1 VGLIVNRIYFSDFDD
16 MEKQTRNL
24 LLTEPD
30 SPLRDWIQAMV
41 ETIGDFVESE
51 RSIFYDQGSEDG
63 YSTGYND
70 GYSDGQDA

>member
-1 VGLIVNRIYFSDFDD
+1 MNRIYFSDFDD